1 MAEQEL
7 FMEKAKKTV
16 SVRKHRRNKAAMP
29 VGIVVIIFAVIGLA
43 AVIAGIIFGV
53 GKLTD
58 QSAKKSEYESFITPV
73 IMFDPDPF
81 DDVTKGNQEQLINA
95 AIWALLK
102 SDLDTSVYATDDGNL
117 SIPQADVEKY
127 FSKLFGPEAKP
138 EHRSVTGLGY
148 EFSYDSAKQVYIVP
162 ITGVEPIYT
171 PRVFEISKKGNTV
184 ELLVGYLGSS
194 QWAQAENGDM
204 VEPEPDKYVTVVLR
218 ESADGYYVSAIRST
232 NAPETESAPTTT
244 TPPDTTQEAEPS
256 ETYSEPFSEP
266 ADTAAGDTAASSE
279 TSTAAAE

>member
-1 MAEQEL
+1 
-7 FMEKAKKTV
+7 MEKAKKTV
-16 SVRKHRRNKAAMP
+16 SARKHRRNKAALP
-29 VGIVVIIFAVIGLA
+29 VGIIVIIFAVIGLA

-117 SIPQADVEKY
+117 SIPQKDVEKY

-138 EHRSVTGLGY
+138 EHTSVTGLGY

-171 PRVFEISKKGNTV
+171 PRVVEISKKGNTV

-194 QWAQAENGDM
+194 QWTQAENGDM

-218 ESADGYYVSAIRST
+218 ESSDGYYVSAIRST
-232 NAPETESAPTTT
+232 NAPETESAPSTTA
-244 TPPDTTQEAEPS
+244 PVEDTTDEAEPS
-256 ETYSEPFSEP
+256 EIYTEPFSEP
-266 ADTAAGDTAASSE
+266 TETAASASSTE
-279 TSTAAAE
+279 TEAAE

>member
-1 MAEQEL
+1 
-7 FMEKAKKTV
+7 MEKAKKTV

-148 EFSYDSAKQVYIVP
+148 EFSYDSAKQAYIVP
-162 ITGVEPIYT
+162 ITGVEPMYT

-256 ETYSEPFSEP
+256 ETYSEPFSETS
-266 ADTAAGDTAASSE
+266 DTAAGDTAASSE

>member
-1 MAEQEL
+1 
-7 FMEKAKKTV
+7 MEKAKKTV
-16 SVRKHRRNKAAMP
+16 SARKHKRNKAAMP
-29 VGIVVIIFAVIGLA
+29 VGIIVIIFAVIGLA
-43 AVIAGIIFGV
+43 AVIAGIVFGV

-58 QSAKKSEYESFITPV
+58 QSAKKAEYESFINPV

-81 DDVTKGNQEQLINA
+81 DDVTKGKQDQLINA

-117 SIPQADVEKY
+117 SIPQKDVEKY

-138 EHRSVTGLGY
+138 EHTSVTGLGY

-194 QWAQAENGDM
+194 QWSQAENGDM
-204 VEPEPDKYVTVVLR
+204 VEPEPDKYVTVILR
-218 ESADGYYVSAIRST
+218 ESSDGYYVSAIRST
-232 NAPETESAPTTT
+232 NAPETETTPTTT
-244 TPPDTTQEAEPS
+244 EAPDTSEEAEPS
-256 ETYSEPFSEP
+256 EIYIEPFTEP
-266 ADTAAGDTAASSE
+266 TEAASDE
-279 TSTAAAE
+279 TEAAEEAAE

>member
-1 MAEQEL
+1 
-7 FMEKAKKTV
+7 MEKAKKTV
-16 SVRKHRRNKAAMP
+16 SARKHRRNKAALP
-29 VGIVVIIFAVIGLA
+29 VGIIVIIFAVIGLA

-117 SIPQADVEKY
+117 SIPQKDVEKY

-138 EHRSVTGLGY
+138 EHTSVTGLGY

-171 PRVFEISKKGNTV
+171 PRVVEISKKGNTV

-218 ESADGYYVSAIRST
+218 ESSDGYYVSAIRST
-232 NAPETESAPTTT
+232 NAPETESAPSTTA
-244 TPPDTTQEAEPS
+244 PVEDTTDEAEPS
-256 ETYSEPFSEP
+256 EIYTEPFSEP
-266 ADTAAGDTAASSE
+266 TETAASASSTE
-279 TSTAAAE
+279 TEAAE

>member
-58 QSAKKSEYESFITPV
+58 QSAKKSEYESFTTPV

-117 SIPQADVEKY
+117 SIPQTDVEKY

-148 EFSYDSAKQVYIVP
+148 EFSYDSAKQAYIVP

-256 ETYSEPFSEP
+256 ETYSEPFSETS
-266 ADTAAGDTAASSE
+266 DTAAGDTAASSE

>member
-1 MAEQEL
+1 
-7 FMEKAKKTV
+7 MEKAKKTV
-16 SVRKHRRNKAAMP
+16 SARKHRRNKAALP
-29 VGIVVIIFAVIGLA
+29 VGIIVIIFAVIGLA

-117 SIPQADVEKY
+117 SIPQKDVEKY

-138 EHRSVTGLGY
+138 EHTSVTGLGY

-171 PRVFEISKKGNTV
+171 PRVVEISKKGNTV

-218 ESADGYYVSAIRST
+218 ESSDGYYVSAIRST
-232 NAPETESAPTTT
+232 NAPETESAPSTTA
-244 TPPDTTQEAEPS
+244 PVEDTTDEAEPS
-256 ETYSEPFSEP
+256 EIYTEPFSEP
-266 ADTAAGDTAASSE
+266 TETAASAS
-279 TSTAAAE
+279 STEAEAAE

>member
-1 MAEQEL
+1 
-7 FMEKAKKTV
+7 MEKAKKTV

-148 EFSYDSAKQVYIVP
+148 EFSYDSAKQAYIVP

-244 TPPDTTQEAEPS
+244 TPPDTTPEAEPS

>member
-117 SIPQADVEKY
+117 SIPQTDVEKY

-148 EFSYDSAKQVYIVP
+148 EFSYDSAKQAYIVP

-256 ETYSEPFSEP
+256 ETYSEPFSETS
-266 ADTAAGDTAASSE
+266 DTAAGDTAASSE

>member
-1 MAEQEL
+1 
-7 FMEKAKKTV
+7 MEKAKKTV

-117 SIPQADVEKY
+117 SIPQTDVEKY

-148 EFSYDSAKQVYIVP
+148 EFSYDSAKQAYIVP

-256 ETYSEPFSEP
+256 ETYSEPFSV
-266 ADTAAGDTAASSE
+266 
-279 TSTAAAE
+279 

>member
-16 SVRKHRRNKAAMP
+16 SARKHRRNKAAMP

-148 EFSYDSAKQVYIVP
+148 EFSYDSAKQAYIVP

-266 ADTAAGDTAASSE
+266 ADTATGDTAASSE
-279 TSTAAAE
+279 SSTAAAE

>member
-16 SVRKHRRNKAAMP
+16 SARKHRRNKAAMP

-117 SIPQADVEKY
+117 SIPQTDVEKY

-148 EFSYDSAKQVYIVP
+148 EFSYDSAKQAYIVP

-256 ETYSEPFSEP
+256 ETYSEPFSETS
-266 ADTAAGDTAASSE
+266 DTAAGDTAASSE

>member
-1 MAEQEL
+1 
-7 FMEKAKKTV
+7 MEKAKKTV
-16 SVRKHRRNKAAMP
+16 SARKHRRNKAAMP

-53 GKLTD
+53 GKLTN

-266 ADTAAGDTAASSE
+266 SGDTAASSE

>member
-1 MAEQEL
+1 
-7 FMEKAKKTV
+7 MEKAKKTV
-16 SVRKHRRNKAAMP
+16 SARKHRRNKAALP
-29 VGIVVIIFAVIGLA
+29 VGIIVIIFAVIGLA

-58 QSAKKSEYESFITPV
+58 QPAKKSEYESFITPV

-117 SIPQADVEKY
+117 SIPQKDVEKY

-138 EHRSVTGLGY
+138 EHTSVTGLGY

-171 PRVFEISKKGNTV
+171 PRVVEISKKGNTV

-218 ESADGYYVSAIRST
+218 ESSDGYYVSAIRST
-232 NAPETESAPTTT
+232 NAPETESAPSTTA
-244 TPPDTTQEAEPS
+244 PVEDTTDEAEPA
-256 ETYSEPFSEP
+256 EIYTEPFSEP
-266 ADTAAGDTAASSE
+266 TETAASASSTE
-279 TSTAAAE
+279 TEAAE

>member
-1 MAEQEL
+1 
-7 FMEKAKKTV
+7 MEKAKKTV
-16 SVRKHRRNKAAMP
+16 SARKHRRNKAAMP

-266 ADTAAGDTAASSE
+266 SGDTAASSE

>member
-1 MAEQEL
+1 
-7 FMEKAKKTV
+7 MEKAKKTV
-16 SVRKHRRNKAAMP
+16 SARKHRRNKAAMP

-117 SIPQADVEKY
+117 SIPQTDVEKY

-148 EFSYDSAKQVYIVP
+148 EFSYDSAKQAYIVP

>member
-1 MAEQEL
+1 
-7 FMEKAKKTV
+7 MEKAKKTV
-16 SVRKHRRNKAAMP
+16 SARKHRRNKAAMP

-117 SIPQADVEKY
+117 SIPQTDVEKY

-148 EFSYDSAKQVYIVP
+148 EFSYDSAKQAYIVP

-266 ADTAAGDTAASSE
+266 SDTAAGDTAASSE
-279 TSTAAAE
+279 SSTAAAE

>member
-1 MAEQEL
+1 
-7 FMEKAKKTV
+7 MEKAKKTV
-16 SVRKHRRNKAAMP
+16 SARKHRRNKAALP
-29 VGIVVIIFAVIGLA
+29 VGIIVIIFAVIGLA

-117 SIPQADVEKY
+117 SIPQKDVEKY

-138 EHRSVTGLGY
+138 EHTSVTGLGY

-218 ESADGYYVSAIRST
+218 ESSDGYYVSAIRST
-232 NAPETESAPTTT
+232 NAPETESAPSTTA
-244 TPPDTTQEAEPS
+244 PVEDTTDEAEPS
-256 ETYSEPFSEP
+256 EIYTEPFSEP
-266 ADTAAGDTAASSE
+266 TETAASASSTE
-279 TSTAAAE
+279 TEAAE

>member
-1 MAEQEL
+1 
-7 FMEKAKKTV
+7 MEKAKKTV
-16 SVRKHRRNKAAMP
+16 SARKHRRNKAALP
-29 VGIVVIIFAVIGLA
+29 VGIIVIIFAVIGLA
-43 AVIAGIIFGV
+43 AVIAGIICGV

-117 SIPQADVEKY
+117 SIPQKDVEKY

-138 EHRSVTGLGY
+138 EHTSVTGLGY

-218 ESADGYYVSAIRST
+218 ESSDGYYVSAIRST
-232 NAPETESAPTTT
+232 NAPETESAPSTTA
-244 TPPDTTQEAEPS
+244 PVEDTTDEAEPS
-256 ETYSEPFSEP
+256 EIYTEPFSEP
-266 ADTAAGDTAASSE
+266 TETAASAS
-279 TSTAAAE
+279 STEAEAAE

>member
-1 MAEQEL
+1 
-7 FMEKAKKTV
+7 MEKTKKTV
-16 SVRKHRRNKAAMP
+16 SAKKHRRNKAAMP
-29 VGIVVIIFAVIGLA
+29 VGIIVIVFAVIGLA
-43 AVIAGIIFGV
+43 AVIAAIVFGV

-58 QSAKKSEYESFITPV
+58 QSAKKAEYESFISPV

-117 SIPQADVEKY
+117 SIPQKDVEKY

-138 EHRSVTGLGY
+138 EHTSVTGLGY

-171 PRVFEISKKGNTV
+171 PRVFEISKKGNTI

-194 QWAQAENGDM
+194 QWSQAENGDM
-204 VEPEPDKYVTVVLR
+204 VEPEPDKYVTVILR
-218 ESADGYYVSAIRST
+218 ESSDGYYVSAIRST
-232 NAPETESAPTTT
+232 NAPETETTPTTT
-244 TPPDTTQEAEPS
+244 EAPNADTSEEAEPS
-256 ETYSEPFSEP
+256 EIYTEPFTEP
-266 ADTAAGDTAASSE
+266 TEAASDE
-279 TSTAAAE
+279 TEAAEEAAE

>member
-16 SVRKHRRNKAAMP
+16 SARKHRRNKAAMP

-117 SIPQADVEKY
+117 SIPQKDVEKY

-138 EHRSVTGLGY
+138 EHTSVTGLGY
-148 EFSYDSAKQVYIVP
+148 EFSYDSAKQAYIVP

>member
-1 MAEQEL
+1 
-7 FMEKAKKTV
+7 MEKAKKTV
-16 SVRKHRRNKAAMP
+16 SARKHRRNKAALP
-29 VGIVVIIFAVIGLA
+29 VGIIVIIFAVIGLA

-117 SIPQADVEKY
+117 SIPQKDVEKY

-138 EHRSVTGLGY
+138 EHTSVTGLGY

-171 PRVFEISKKGNTV
+171 PRVVEISKKGNTV

-218 ESADGYYVSAIRST
+218 ESSDGYYVSAIRST
-232 NAPETESAPTTT
+232 NAPETESAPSTTA
-244 TPPDTTQEAEPS
+244 PVEDTTDEAGPS
-256 ETYSEPFSEP
+256 EIYTEPFSEP
-266 ADTAAGDTAASSE
+266 TETAASASSTE
-279 TSTAAAE
+279 TEAAE

>member
-1 MAEQEL
+1 
-7 FMEKAKKTV
+7 MEKAKKTV

-117 SIPQADVEKY
+117 SIPQTDVEKY

-148 EFSYDSAKQVYIVP
+148 EFSYDSAKQAYIVP

>member
-1 MAEQEL
+1 
-7 FMEKAKKTV
+7 MEKAKKTV
-16 SVRKHRRNKAAMP
+16 SARKHRRNKAAMP

-148 EFSYDSAKQVYIVP
+148 EFSYDSAKQAYIVP

-266 ADTAAGDTAASSE
+266 ADTATGDTAASSE
-279 TSTAAAE
+279 SSTAAAE

>member
-1 MAEQEL
+1 
-7 FMEKAKKTV
+7 MEKAKKTV
-16 SVRKHRRNKAAMP
+16 SARKHRRNKAAMP

-102 SDLDTSVYATDDGNL
+102 SDLDTSLYATDDGNL

-138 EHRSVTGLGY
+138 EHRSVTGFGY
-148 EFSYDSAKQVYIVP
+148 EFNYDSAKQVYIVP

-244 TPPDTTQEAEPS
+244 TPAPQTTEG
-256 ETYSEPFSEP
+256 TEP
-266 ADTAAGDTAASSE
+266 AGLEDTSGSVDTSDTAEGDTDASSE
-279 TSTAAAE
+279 TSTAATE

>member
-1 MAEQEL
+1 
-7 FMEKAKKTV
+7 MEKAKKTV
-16 SVRKHRRNKAAMP
+16 SARKHRRNKAAMP

-148 EFSYDSAKQVYIVP
+148 EFSYDSAKQAYIVP

-256 ETYSEPFSEP
+256 ETYSEPFSETS
-266 ADTAAGDTAASSE
+266 DTAAGDTAASSE

>member
-1 MAEQEL
+1 
-7 FMEKAKKTV
+7 MEKAKKTV
-16 SVRKHRRNKAAMP
+16 SARKHRRNKAAMP

-117 SIPQADVEKY
+117 SIPQTDVEKY

-148 EFSYDSAKQVYIVP
+148 EFSYDSAKQAYIVP

-256 ETYSEPFSEP
+256 ETYSEPFSETS
-266 ADTAAGDTAASSE
+266 DTAAGDTAASSE

>member
-1 MAEQEL
+1 
-7 FMEKAKKTV
+7 MEKAKKTV
-16 SVRKHRRNKAAMP
+16 SARKHRRNKAALP
-29 VGIVVIIFAVIGLA
+29 VGIIVIIFAVIGLA

-117 SIPQADVEKY
+117 SIPQKDVEKY

-138 EHRSVTGLGY
+138 EHTSVTGLGY

-218 ESADGYYVSAIRST
+218 ESSDGYYVSAIRST
-232 NAPETESAPTTT
+232 NAPETESAPSTTA
-244 TPPDTTQEAEPS
+244 PVEDTTDEAEPS
-256 ETYSEPFSEP
+256 EIYTEPFSEP
-266 ADTAAGDTAASSE
+266 TETAASAS
-279 TSTAAAE
+279 STEAEAAE

>member
-1 MAEQEL
+1 
-7 FMEKAKKTV
+7 MEKAKKTV
-16 SVRKHRRNKAAMP
+16 SARKHRRNKAAMP

-148 EFSYDSAKQVYIVP
+148 EFSYDSAKQAYIVP

>member
-1 MAEQEL
+1 
-7 FMEKAKKTV
+7 MEKAKKTV
-16 SVRKHRRNKAAMP
+16 SAKKHRRNKAAMP
-29 VGIVVIIFAVIGLA
+29 VGITVIVFAVIGLA

-117 SIPQADVEKY
+117 SIPQKDVEKY

-138 EHRSVTGLGY
+138 EHTSVTGLGY

-204 VEPEPDKYVTVVLR
+204 VEPEPDKYVTVILR
-218 ESADGYYVSAIRST
+218 ESSDGYYVSAIRST
-232 NAPETESAPTTT
+232 NAPETESAPPST
-244 TPPDTTQEAEPS
+244 TPATDTTDEAEPS
-256 ETYSEPFSEP
+256 EIYTEPFVEP
-266 ADTAAGDTAASSE
+266 TQAASTEAS
-279 TSTAAAE
+279 AAATEAAE

>member
-16 SVRKHRRNKAAMP
+16 SARKHRRNKAAMP

-148 EFSYDSAKQVYIVP
+148 EFSYDSAKQAYIVP

-256 ETYSEPFSEP
+256 ETYSEPFSETS
-266 ADTAAGDTAASSE
+266 DTAAGDTAASSE

>member
-1 MAEQEL
+1 
-7 FMEKAKKTV
+7 MEKAKKTV
-16 SVRKHRRNKAAMP
+16 SARKHRRNKAAMP

-43 AVIAGIIFGV
+43 AVIAGIILGV

-117 SIPQADVEKY
+117 SIPQTDVEKY

-148 EFSYDSAKQVYIVP
+148 EFSYDSAKQAYIVP

-256 ETYSEPFSEP
+256 ETYSEPFSETS
-266 ADTAAGDTAASSE
+266 DTAAGDTAASSE

>member
-16 SVRKHRRNKAAMP
+16 SARKHRRNKAAMP

-266 ADTAAGDTAASSE
+266 SGDTAASSE

>member
-1 MAEQEL
+1 
-7 FMEKAKKTV
+7 MEKAKKTV
-16 SVRKHRRNKAAMP
+16 SARKHRRNKAAMP

-117 SIPQADVEKY
+117 SIPQKDVEKY

-266 ADTAAGDTAASSE
+266 SDTVASSE
-279 TSTAAAE
+279 ASTAAAE

>member
-1 MAEQEL
+1 
-7 FMEKAKKTV
+7 MEKAKKTV
-16 SVRKHRRNKAAMP
+16 SARKHRRNKAAMP

-43 AVIAGIIFGV
+43 AVIAGIILGV

-148 EFSYDSAKQVYIVP
+148 EFSYDSAKQAYIVP

-256 ETYSEPFSEP
+256 ETYSEPFSETS
-266 ADTAAGDTAASSE
+266 DTAAGDTAASSE

>member
-117 SIPQADVEKY
+117 SIPQSDVEKY

-148 EFSYDSAKQVYIVP
+148 EFSYDSAKQAYIVP

-266 ADTAAGDTAASSE
+266 ADTATGDTAASSE
-279 TSTAAAE
+279 SSTAAAE

>member
-1 MAEQEL
+1 
-7 FMEKAKKTV
+7 MEKAKRTV
-16 SVRKHRRNKAAMP
+16 SARKHRRNKAAVP
-29 VGIVVIIFAVIGLA
+29 VGIAVIIFAVIGFA
-43 AVIAGIIFGV
+43 AVIAGIVFGV

-58 QSAKKSEYESFITPV
+58 KSAEKAKYESFITPV

-81 DDVTKGNQEQLINA
+81 DDVTKGNQAQLINA

-117 SIPQADVEKY
+117 SIPQADVERY

-138 EHRSVTGLGY
+138 QHTSVTGLGY

-162 ITGVEPIYT
+162 ITGIEPIYT
-171 PRVFEISKKGNTV
+171 PRVVEISKKGNTV

-204 VEPEPDKYVTVVLR
+204 IEPEPDKYVNVILR
-218 ESADGYYVSAIRST
+218 ESSDGYYVSAIRST
-232 NAPETESAPTTT
+232 NAPETQPAPATTE
-244 TPPDTTQEAEPS
+244 TPPPATEEAAPS
-256 ETYSEPFSEP
+256 ETYSEPFS
-266 ADTAAGDTAASSE
+266 DTSE
-279 TSTAAAE
+279 TASAESSTAEEAAE

>member
-1 MAEQEL
+1 
-7 FMEKAKKTV
+7 MEKAKKTV
-16 SVRKHRRNKAAMP
+16 SARKHRRNKAALP
-29 VGIVVIIFAVIGLA
+29 VGIIVIIFAVIGLA

-117 SIPQADVEKY
+117 SIPQKDVEKY

-138 EHRSVTGLGY
+138 EHTSVTGLGY

-171 PRVFEISKKGNTV
+171 PRVVEISKKGNTV

-218 ESADGYYVSAIRST
+218 ESSDGYYVSAIRST
-232 NAPETESAPTTT
+232 NAPETESAPSATA
-244 TPPDTTQEAEPS
+244 PVEDTTDEAEPS
-256 ETYSEPFSEP
+256 EIYTEPFSEP
-266 ADTAAGDTAASSE
+266 TETAASASSTE
-279 TSTAAAE
+279 TEAAE

>member
-1 MAEQEL
+1 
-7 FMEKAKKTV
+7 MEKAKKTV
-16 SVRKHRRNKAAMP
+16 SARKHRRNKAALP
-29 VGIVVIIFAVIGLA
+29 VGIIVIIFAVIGLA

-117 SIPQADVEKY
+117 SIPQKDVEKY

-138 EHRSVTGLGY
+138 EHTSVTGLGY

-218 ESADGYYVSAIRST
+218 ESSDGYYVSAIRST
-232 NAPETESAPTTT
+232 NAPETESAPSTTA
-244 TPPDTTQEAEPS
+244 PVEDTTDEAEPS
-256 ETYSEPFSEP
+256 EIYTEPFSEP
-266 ADTAAGDTAASSE
+266 TETAASVS
-279 TSTAAAE
+279 STEAEAAE

>member
-1 MAEQEL
+1 
-7 FMEKAKKTV
+7 MEKAKKTV
-16 SVRKHRRNKAAMP
+16 SARKHRRNKAAMP

-102 SDLDTSVYATDDGNL
+102 SDLDTSLYATDDGNL

-138 EHRSVTGLGY
+138 EHRSVTGFGY
-148 EFSYDSAKQVYIVP
+148 EFNYDSAKQVYIVP

-244 TPPDTTQEAEPS
+244 TPAPQTTEG
-256 ETYSEPFSEP
+256 TEP
-266 ADTAAGDTAASSE
+266 AGLEDTSGSVDTSDTAEGDTDASSE

>member
-117 SIPQADVEKY
+117 SIPQTDVEKY

-148 EFSYDSAKQVYIVP
+148 EFSYDSAKQAYIVP